1 MKALLSSFLLLPLL
15 SCSND
20 APAPTEQPGQG
31 PVETMVMT
39 AQCGCTLDSVG
50 HCGNYIEVDGAF
62 VEISNWKELGL
73 GSMEWC
79 AVKGPVAVMAAGEMQ
94 DGKFVASAINS
105 GQ

>member
-1 MKALLSSFLLLPLL
+1 MKALLSTFLLLPLL

-20 APAPTEQPGQG
+20 APAPSEQPAQG
-31 PVETMVMT
+31 AVETVVMT

-62 VEISNWKELGL
+62 VEIANWKELGL
-73 GSMEWC
+73 GNMEWC